1 MLIVGPIDIVVV
13 VVVERKETEVE
24 TFRAS
29 VVVDNQ

>member
-13 VVVERKETEVE
+13 VVEQKRTEVE
-24 TFRAS
+24 TVGAS